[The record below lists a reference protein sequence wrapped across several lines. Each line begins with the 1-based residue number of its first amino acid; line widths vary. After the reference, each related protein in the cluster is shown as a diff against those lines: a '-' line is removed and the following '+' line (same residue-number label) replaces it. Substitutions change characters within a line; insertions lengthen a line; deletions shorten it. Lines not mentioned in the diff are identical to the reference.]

1 MFLSIFFN
9 VTVSCIYRARHAM
22 LALSCFRT
30 NLNTFSSQGKHWIYS
45 LLNDNQNQSPV
56 LSLLRI
62 EIEVSL
68 KLRSTSVLK
77 CSEDY
82 GQIHLSALCVPT
94 MLCYSNWI
102 FTAHKEQCSLIH
114 TSQCSLRLTAHQICA
129 VWIQMFVYPLPS
141 QPVPI

>member
-1 MFLSIFFN
+1 MLWCLVFIGPDTQCLLS
-9 VTVSCIYRARHAM
+9 HA
-22 LALSCFRT
+22 LEQTKTLSPPK
-30 NLNTFSSQGKHWIYS
+30 QKHWIYS

-82 GQIHLSALCVPT
+82 GQIHLSPLCVPT

-102 FTAHKEQCSLIH
+102 FTACKEQCSLIH
-114 TSQCSLRLTAHQICA
+114 TSLCSLRLTAHQICA